1 MAPDA
6 DGELTAAS
14 TVISNPWALERT
26 DRITQAPVC
35 AATYSTRHRDSLSGS
50 SGTRPDRTARATTQE
65 SLAAAGCAA
74 PAPTLS
80 GSPPAGN
87 PILCRSSSTA
97 LTSAAPTVFFSSE

>member
-6 DGELTAAS
+6 DDKLPAAS
-14 TVISNPWALERT
+14 TVIRKPWALERT
-26 DRITQAPVC
+26 DQITQAPAR
-35 AATYSTRHRDSLSGS
+35 AATYSTRHTDSLGGS
-50 SGTRPDRTARATTQE
+50 SGTRSGRTTRTATQG